1 MEQLK
6 YSRIN
11 WTIEII
17 IILVIFLQLIILDQ
31 NNSRQDA
38 FVAFI
43 IYWIIYFNLSI
54 VMYYSL
60 SPSVLFK
67 NSDNPKADE
76 NKFELTPSEVLAYIK
91 KGILFTSLCKLCLL
105 LIPAFLSILFNIYG
119 KRIAFL
125 APGIFLFLFF
135 FASMMIFRSLQY
147 FIKARGYKDITFR
160 KTLKDGLLYF
170 NPTVKRINFASKDG
184 RLVLYVLLAIPI
196 TFISMLLIALKL
208 AGKL

>member
-105 LIPAFLSILFNIYG
+105 LIPAFLSI
-119 KRIAFL
+119 
-125 APGIFLFLFF
+125 
-135 FASMMIFRSLQY
+135 SLNDY
-147 FIKARGYKDITFR
+147 FC
-160 KTLKDGLLYF
+160 LLLYDISHLSQKSRDVRHQEQ
-170 NPTVKRINFASKDG
+170 PLDG
-184 RLVLYVLLAIPI
+184 VLV
-196 TFISMLLIALKL
+196 
-208 AGKL
+208 G